1 MARFFIDKIIGKELI
16 INGPDATHISKSL
29 RMQIGDEV
37 TVCDNNA
44 TDHLCII
51 KKIDKSKV
59 FLRIVKSFP
68 CPNEPNID
76 VTLYQALPK
85 SDKMDLIIQKT
96 VELGINRIVP
106 VLTRRCVSRPDKK
119 SFSQK
124 LLRWQKISEEAAKQS
139 RRGLIPKIE
148 PLLNLEDAAKD
159 ACKNQR
165 SMVFYELHGKKIG
178 DIIENTPKSIS
189 LFIGPEGGFSS
200 DEIYMLSS
208 YNVVSATLGK
218 RILRTETAP
227 IVALSVIMYETGN
240 LQI

>member
-1 MARFFIDKIIGKELI
+1 MARFFIDKVLGKELI
-16 INGPDATHISKSL
+16 INGPDATHISRSL
-29 RMQIGDEV
+29 RMQIGDEI
-37 TVCDNNA
+37 TICDNNA

-51 KKIDKSKV
+51 KKIDKTEV
-59 FLRIVKSFP
+59 FLKILKSFP

-85 SDKMDLIIQKT
+85 SDKMDLIVQKT

-106 VLTRRCVSRPDKK
+106 VLTKRCVSRPDKK
-119 SFSQK
+119 SFDKK

-139 RRGLIPKIE
+139 RRGRIPKIE
-148 PLLNLEDAAKD
+148 SLLNLEDAAKD
-159 ACKNQR
+159 SCKSQC

-178 DIIENTPKSIS
+178 DIIENIPKKIS

-200 DEIYMLSS
+200 DEISMLSS
-208 YNVVSATLGK
+208 YNVVSATLGR

-227 IVALSVIMYETGN
+227 IAALSIIMYETGN